1 MVYNITTTPHHRIT
15 ADRRGDALGIAQ
27 NPTFSRAKCLPV
39 AMWGTLSARRVW
51 PSFVCAQTRPT
62 RKVDFRGANRTV
74 MAATGLSLQSCMTQ
88 FFCDLQGGD
97 CRSQWSE
104 LLRLG
109 DS

>member
-1 MVYNITTTPHHRIT
+1 
-15 ADRRGDALGIAQ
+15 
-27 NPTFSRAKCLPV
+27 
-39 AMWGTLSARRVW
+39 MWGTLSARRVW
-51 PSFVCAQTRPT
+51 PSFVCAQTRPA

-104 LLRLG
+104 LLRQG